1 MKLCKNSFHIDEI
14 FVMKNFNFKILFFFA
29 TIRRN
34 LTAILESIWTKV
46 DLSL

>member
-14 FVMKNFNFKILFFFA
+14 LSWKISISKLYFFA